1 MKKICALVCA
11 SIVSA
16 ASAFATNPH
25 EVRFHNEAADT
36 ARLNELL
43 VEGIRSLPAEASP
56 GDRVDFFARSFIGR
70 PYASHTLESPSG
82 QDEALVVNL
91 DSLDCT
97 TFVETV
103 AALAATLGE
112 GRSSWRD
119 YLYNL
124 RRIRYRG
131 GEVDGYP
138 SRLHYI
144 ADWAVD
150 NIHKGV
156 LRDATLLMPRNS
168 WIVRSIDYMTAHRD
182 AYPALADSAC
192 YERMRRIEYGYRN
205 HRFPYL
211 RTGDLSDRSLLA
223 AIQPG
228 DIVAFVS
235 TLKDLDVTHMGIIV
249 RGDDGNLRVLHAS
262 QTGGKVMISEQK
274 LADFVKRNRHWSG
287 IRLFRLR

>member
-1 MKKICALVCA
+1 MKKASVLMVAL
-11 SIVSA
+11 ISA
-16 ASAFATNPH
+16 AAAFAANPH
-25 EVRFHNEAADT
+25 EVRFHNEASDT
-36 ARLNELL
+36 SRISELL
-43 VEGIRSLPAEASP
+43 VEGMRSLPADASP
-56 GDRVDFFARSFIGR
+56 GDRADFFARRFIGT
-70 PYASHTLESPSG
+70 PYGAHTLEAPVG

-112 GRSSWRD
+112 
-119 YLYNL
+119 L
-124 RRIRYRG
+124 
-131 GEVDGYP
+131 DGYP

-150 NIHKGV
+150 NIHKGI

-168 WIVRSIDYMTAHRD
+168 WMVRSIDFMTAHRD
-182 AYPALADSAC
+182 SYPALADSATFQ
-192 YERMRRIEYGYRN
+192 RMRRIEFGYRN

-211 RTGDLSDRSLLA
+211 RTGDLTDRKLLA

-249 RGDDGNLRVLHAS
+249 RGDDGSLRVLHAS
-262 QTGGKVMISEQK
+262 STGGKVMISEQK
-274 LADFVKRNRHWSG
+274 LSDFMKRNRQWSG

>member
-1 MKKICALVCA
+1 MKKASVLMAALL
-11 SIVSA
+11 SA
-16 ASAFATNPH
+16 AAVFAANPH
-25 EVRFHNEAADT
+25 EVRFHNEASDT
-36 ARLNELL
+36 ARISELL
-43 VEGIRSLPAEASP
+43 VEGMRSLPADASP
-56 GDRVDFFARSFIGR
+56 GDRADFFARRFIGT
-70 PYASHTLESPSG
+70 PYGAHTLEAPVG

-131 GEVDGYP
+131 GELDGYP

-150 NIHKGV
+150 NIHKGI

-168 WIVRSIDYMTAHRD
+168 WMVRSIDFMTAHRD
-182 AYPALADSAC
+182 SYPALADSATFQ
-192 YERMRRIEYGYRN
+192 RMRRIEFGYRN

-211 RTGDLSDRSLLA
+211 RTGDLTDRKLLA

-249 RGDDGNLRVLHAS
+249 RGDDGSLRVLHAS
-262 QTGGKVMISEQK
+262 STGGKVMISEQK
-274 LADFVKRNRHWSG
+274 LSDFMKRNRQWSG